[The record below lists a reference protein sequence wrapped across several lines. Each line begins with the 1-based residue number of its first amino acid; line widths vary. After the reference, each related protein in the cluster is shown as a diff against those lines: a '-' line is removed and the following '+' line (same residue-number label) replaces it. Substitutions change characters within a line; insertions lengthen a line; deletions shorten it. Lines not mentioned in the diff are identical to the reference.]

1 MTYLRTP
8 NVDLTPR
15 IKSFMQP
22 TGIDM
27 PDAEMPVG
35 DYTLRVDVDGR
46 IGSTSFVLQVQP

>member
-1 MTYLRTP
+1 MSIC
-8 NVDLTPR
+8 PR
-15 IKSFMQP
+15 IKSVVQL

-35 DYTLRVDVDGR
+35 DYTLRVDVKDSDGR